1 MFNKER
7 EEVLHVEWRAFQ
19 RRVEREFRTG
29 FDAGYFG
36 NYVDMSQRMSEAWS
50 EGYAAGREL
59 IYKEYALSAAPEQG
73 YEDVTYEEM
82 AKGA

>member
-1 MFNKER
+1 MFNEQR
-7 EEVLHVEWRAFQ
+7 EEVMYAEWEAYKRTAA
-19 RRVEREFRTG
+19 RDFRNG
-29 FDAGYFG
+29 FESGYYG
-36 NYVDMSQRMSEAWS
+36 NYVDIYQRMSEAWS
-50 EGYAAGREL
+50 HGHACGREL